1 MPLRFRPPLTEHEQ
15 KVLLSMPRTRSGNVT
30 NPLYLPP
37 EERAHYERELGQW
50 CRSTYRSEWPQ
61 WVADYVDLRRA
72 QAAQGARAACVDE
85 GDDRAAVPGL
95 AAGEV

>member
-1 MPLRFRPPLTEHEQ
+1 MPLPFRTPLTAHEQ

-30 NPLYLPP
+30 NPRYLPP
-37 EERAHYERELGQW
+37 DQRPAYEKELGAW
-50 CRSTYRSEWPQ
+50 CRSTPRGDWPQ

-72 QAAQGARAACVDE
+72 QAVQGARAACVDE